1 MVETALF
8 SLQDAAVLC
17 DGRYKGPS
25 HALLCREVCID
36 SRHIRGGELFI
47 PLKGE
52 QTDGHRYIRQA
63 LEKGAAGALCRRAY
77 YEEHKEELHND
88 MRDKAGIIIVEDT
101 LKAFWELSE
110 RYLEKFPRLT
120 RIGITGSSGKTTT
133 KEILGSIFTPFSS
146 TLINEGNLNSETG
159 LPLSVLNVRS
169 GHRFGIFEMGINHPG
184 EMEVLAR
191 IVKPRAA
198 VITNIGTAHIG
209 LLGSRE
215 AIAREKRG
223 IFSYLGTDGAAFISE
238 DEPHADILTEGI
250 DAQVI
255 RFGRRSTEGFAE
267 ARNLGL
273 HGWEVRLFNRPV
285 FFPLIGEFNL
295 QNALCAVTVACYFD
309 LDEMTICSG
318 LEKVEPL
325 FGRGQ
330 ILYGRSTVL
339 HDCYNANPHS
349 LLEALM
355 FMDGLAWTGR
365 KIAVLGA
372 MKELGEETESS
383 HDLIARRAV
392 SSGIDMIFLVGR
404 EYRAAFETVR
414 EERCDKI
421 EWFHGVEDLIP
432 RIRNMVRSGDLILV
446 KGSRDMA
453 LERITDFIV

>member
-17 DGRYKGPS
+17 DGRYMGPS
-25 HALLCREVCID
+25 RVLPCREVCIE
-36 SRHIRGGELFI
+36 SRNIRGEELFI

-52 QTDGHRYIRQA
+52 RTDGHRYIRQA
-63 LEKGAAGALCRRAY
+63 LAMGAAGALCGRAY
-77 YEEHKEELHND
+77 YEDHKEELRND
-88 MRDKAGIIIVEDT
+88 IGDRAGIIIVEDT

-110 RYLEKFPRLT
+110 GYLERFPRLT
-120 RIGITGSSGKTTT
+120 RIGVTGSSGKTTT
-133 KEILGSIFTPFSS
+133 KEILGSIFSPLSS

-169 GHRFGIFEMGINHPG
+169 EHRFGIFEMGINHPG

-223 IFSYLGTDGAAFISE
+223 IFSYLGTDGAAFIPE
-238 DEPHADILTEGI
+238 DEPHADILTEGTE
-250 DAQVI
+250 AHVI

-267 ARNLGL
+267 AMNLGL

-285 FFPLIGEFNL
+285 HFPLIGEFNL
-295 QNALCAVTVACYFD
+295 RNALCAVTVARYFD
-309 LDEMTICSG
+309 IDEMAVCSG
-318 LEKVEPL
+318 LEQVEPL

-383 HDLIARRAV
+383 HALIVRRAV
-392 SSGIDMIFLVGR
+392 SSGIDMIFLVGL
-404 EYRAAFETVR
+404 EYRDVFKNVR
-414 EERCDKI
+414 DEVGDKI
-421 EWFHGVEDLIP
+421 EWFDGVEDLIP
-432 RIRNMVRSGDLILV
+432 RIRNTVRSGDLVLV

-453 LERITDFIV
+453 LERITNFIV